1 MSKTL
6 NHIYEHSIP
15 KKLNISWEE
24 FHDIHHTEPITSV
37 RMNPLKQTTQFES
50 EEKVPWSEHGYYLK
64 NRPNFTAD
72 PLLHAG
78 AYYVQE
84 ASSMFLE
91 FALKQLVDFNKQ
103 LTALDLC
110 AAPGGKTT
118 LLSSL
123 LSEDS
128 LLIANEVIATRVNIL
143 NENVTKWGNINTWIS
158 NSDAL
163 HFGKLFNHFDLMIVD
178 APCSGSGLFRRIPG
192 YLDEWTQDNVNL
204 CVQRQKRILHDS
216 YPCIA
221 QDGILIYMTCSFSQ
235 EENEEMVDYILG
247 NFDVESCNLPLNEK
261 WNIVETESEIHKG
274 KGYRFFPHKLKGEGF
289 FLACFKKKDGSM
301 KDIPYEKNK
310 NKLAI
315 ESEVLT
321 NYIDMNGIVA
331 INQNS
336 NILLMQE
343 NHVPYYNALT
353 SQLKLIKKGI
363 LAGQIIRNELIPDH
377 ELAMYSKIKKG
388 IKSIELTLNE
398 AILYLKKENIILND
412 SPKGWLLVQYQQQN
426 LGWVKNIG
434 NRVNNY
440 YPSNY
445 RILNKN
451 ILPSK

>member
-1 MSKTL
+1 MSNTL
-6 NHIYEHSIP
+6 NYIFEHSIP
-15 KKLNISWEE
+15 KNLAFSWEE
-24 FHDIHHTEPITSV
+24 FHDVQHTEPITSV
-37 RMNPLKQTTQFES
+37 RINPLKPTAQFNN
-50 EEKVPWSEHGYYLK
+50 EEKVPWCERGFYLK

-84 ASSMFLE
+84 ASSMFLA

-123 LSEDS
+123 LNEES

-143 NENVTKWGNINTWIS
+143 NENVTKWGSMNTWIS

-163 HFGKLFNHFDLMIVD
+163 HFGKLLNHFDLMIID

-216 YPCIA
+216 YNCLA

-235 EENEEMVDYILG
+235 EENEEMVDYVLE
-247 NFDVESCNLPLNEK
+247 NFDVASCALPIDKK
-261 WNIVETESEIHKG
+261 WNIVETESEKRNG
-274 KGYRFFPHKLKGEGF
+274 KGYRFFPHKVKGEGF
-289 FLACFKKKDGSM
+289 FLACFKKNDGSL

-310 NKLAI
+310 NKLVI
-315 ESEVLT
+315 ESAVLS
-321 NYIDMNGIVA
+321 NYVDMNGLVA
-331 INQNS
+331 INQNN

-343 NHVPYYNALT
+343 AHLPYYSALT
-353 SQLKLIKKGI
+353 TQIKLIKKGI
-363 LAGQIIRNELIPDH
+363 LAGQLIRNELIPDH
-377 ELAMYSKIKKG
+377 ELSMCSKIKKD
-388 IKSIELTLNE
+388 IKSAELTINE
-398 AILYLKKENIILND
+398 AILYLKKENITLSD
-412 SPKGWLLVQYQQQN
+412 SPKGWLLVQYQQRN
-426 LGWVKNIG
+426 LGWVKNLG

-445 RILNKN
+445 RILSKN
-451 ILPSK
+451 ILPS

>member
-1 MSKTL
+1 MSNTL
-6 NHIYEHSIP
+6 SYIFENSIP
-15 KKLNISWEE
+15 KNLEIGWNE
-24 FHDIHHTEPITSV
+24 FNEIQSTEPITSV
-37 RMNPLKQTTQFES
+37 RINPLKPTTQFNS
-50 EEKVPWSEHGYYLK
+50 EEKVPWCENGFYL
-64 NRPNFTAD
+64 NERPNFTAD

-78 AYYVQE
+78 CYYVQE

-91 FALKQLVDFNKQ
+91 FALKNLVDFSKQ

-123 LSEDS
+123 LNDES

-143 NENVTKWGNINTWIS
+143 NENVTKWGNMNTWIS
-158 NSDAL
+158 NSDAI
-163 HFGKLFNHFDLMIVD
+163 HFGKLLNYFDLMIVD

-216 YPCIA
+216 YNCLA

-235 EENEEMVDYILG
+235 EENEEIIDYILE
-247 NFDVESCNLPLNEK
+247 NFEIENCALPIDEK
-261 WNIVETESEIHKG
+261 WNIVETKSEKKQG
-274 KGYRFFPHKLKGEGF
+274 KGYRFFPHKVKGEGF
-289 FLACFKKKDGSM
+289 FLACFKKLDGSL
-301 KDIPYEKNK
+301 KDAPYDKSK
-310 NKLAI
+310 NKLLI
-315 ESEVLT
+315 ENEVLK
-321 NYIDMNGIVA
+321 NYINMNGLVA

-336 NILLMQE
+336 NILLMNE
-343 NHVPYYNALT
+343 AHLPYYSHLPY
-353 SQLKLIKKGI
+353 SIKLVKKGI

-377 ELAMYSKIKKG
+377 ELAMCSKINTG
-388 IKSIELTLNE
+388 INATELSINE
-398 AILYLKKENIILND
+398 AIQYLKKENIILND
-412 SPKGWLLVQYQQQN
+412 APKGWLLVQYQQKN
-426 LGWVKNIG
+426 LGWVKNLG

-451 ILPSK
+451 ILPS

>member
-1 MSKTL
+1 MSNTL
-6 NHIYEHSIP
+6 NYIFEHSIP
-15 KKLNISWEE
+15 KNLAISWEE
-24 FHDIHHTEPITSV
+24 FHDVQHTEPITSV
-37 RMNPLKQTTQFES
+37 RINPLKPTAQYNN
-50 EEKVPWSEHGYYLK
+50 EEKVPWCEHGFYLK

-84 ASSMFLE
+84 ASSMFLA

-123 LSEDS
+123 LNEES

-143 NENVTKWGNINTWIS
+143 NENVTKWGNMNTWIS

-163 HFGKLFNHFDLMIVD
+163 HFGKLLNHFDLMIVD

-216 YPCIA
+216 YNCLA

-235 EENEEMVDYILG
+235 EENEEMVDYVLE
-247 NFDVESCNLPLNEK
+247 NFDVASCALPIDEK
-261 WNIVETESEIHKG
+261 WNIVETESEKYNG
-274 KGYRFFPHKLKGEGF
+274 KGYRFFPHKVKGEGF
-289 FLACFKKKDGSM
+289 FLACFKKNDGSL

-310 NKLAI
+310 NKLVI
-315 ESEVLT
+315 ESAVLT
-321 NYIDMNGIVA
+321 NYVDMNGLVA

-343 NHVPYYNALT
+343 AHLPYYSALT
-353 SQLKLIKKGI
+353 TQIKLIKKGI
-363 LAGQIIRNELIPDH
+363 LAGQLIRNELIPDH
-377 ELAMYSKIKKG
+377 ELAMCSKIKKE
-388 IKSIELTLNE
+388 IKSAELTINE
-398 AILYLKKENIILND
+398 AILYLKKENITLSD
-412 SPKGWLLVQYQQQN
+412 SPKGWLLVQYQQRN
-426 LGWVKNIG
+426 LGWVKNLG

-445 RILNKN
+445 RILSKN
-451 ILPSK
+451 ILPS